1 MKKIVLSLL
10 VALTVS
16 AAIANTPTSTTMGTA
31 IVKQGSVVKLFYKG
45 ISESA
50 VKVSIFNEDR
60 ELVFTETV
68 KNTDGFSRPYN
79 FATLQFGD
87 YTIEIDNGIKK
98 ETEKVSY
105 LPNGVVNSAA
115 MIKLEEG
122 RRFMLI
128 VPNKTSEKL
137 NITVLDANGDEVYN
151 EIHNLN
157 GDFNKILNLKKLPG
171 HFTVHLRDST
181 GSTRIFN
188 Y

>member
-1 MKKIVLSLL
+1 
-10 VALTVS
+10 
-16 AAIANTPTSTTMGTA
+16 
-31 IVKQGSVVKLFYKG
+31 
-45 ISESA
+45 
-50 VKVSIFNEDR
+50 
-60 ELVFTETV
+60 
-68 KNTDGFSRPYN
+68 
-79 FATLQFGD
+79 
-87 YTIEIDNGIKK
+87 
-98 ETEKVSY
+98 
-105 LPNGVVNSAA
+105 